1 MGLQNIKFETEVF
14 QQIPQFQIPSHTPVE
29 TKPDP
34 SQLLT
39 ISSQIA
45 QLTATVNQLTQV
57 VAGQAFTRQAPQA
70 GLETAN
76 AADELRKLGQR
87 LDDLEARHPKPRK
100 RRERNPADDCRVRPG
115 AR

>member
-14 QQIPQFQIPSHTPVE
+14 QQIPQFQIPNHTPVE
-29 TKPDP
+29 TKADP
-34 SQLLT
+34 TQLVT

-70 GLETAN
+70 VSK
-76 AADELRKLGQR
+76 RRVHPMSCKLG
-87 LDDLEARHPKPRK
+87 PPRRSGSPASQGK
-100 RRERNPADDCRVRPG
+100 RSG
-115 AR
+115 KSLI